1 MHALFRGVAV
11 IPVLTIEREAH
22 AVPLARALL
31 DGGLRLIEVT
41 LRTPAAPAAIAA
53 IVREVPQI
61 VVGAGT
67 VQRPADVVQAC
78 AAGARFLSSPGMTTE
93 LAAAALAA
101 GVPYLPGVATPS
113 EVMAARDLGISFLK
127 LFPAEAVGG
136 IALLRALG
144 PVFPG
149 VAFCATGGIDEGL
162 AREYLRLPNVPI
174 VGGSWIVPKEAIAA
188 RDWVKVRRL
197 AHRACELGRLQAA

>member
-1 MHALFRGVAV
+1 M
-11 IPVLTIEREAH
+11 
-22 AVPLARALL
+22 
-31 DGGLRLIEVT
+31 
-41 LRTPAAPAAIAA
+41 
-53 IVREVPQI
+53 

-93 LAAAALAA
+93 LAAAALAV

-136 IALLRALG
+136 VALLRVLG
-144 PVFPG
+144 RVFPG

-174 VGGSWIVPKEAIAA
+174 VGGSWIAPKEAIAA
-188 RDWVKVRRL
+188 HDWAKVRQL

>member
-1 MHALFRGVAV
+1 MHTLFRHVAVLPELTIDREDDAVPYACALF
-11 IPVLTIEREAH
+11 E
-22 AVPLARALL
+22 
-31 DGGLRLIEVT
+31 GGLRMIEVA
-41 LRTPAAPAAIAA
+41 LRTRSALAVIATIA
-53 IVREVPQI
+53 RELPQM

-136 IALLRALG
+136 VALLRALG
-144 PVFPG
+144 QVFPG

-162 AREYLRLPNVPI
+162 AREYLRLPNVLI
-174 VGGSWIVPKEAIAA
+174 VGGSWMASAEIVAA
-188 RDWVKVRRL
+188 RDWAKVRQL
-197 AHRACELGRLQAA
+197 AHRACEIGQLQAA